1 MNLKARVLKLRAMP
15 SFSEQEIDDYKSSL
29 GGGELVVCSEYP
41 VRMQKVPRNA
51 RLLITSRYPEFLLSA
66 ANMDETRVLLQ
77 MALLDGDFG
86 AVVMPGAIKI
96 EILEDNKK
104 SKLS

>member
-1 MNLKARVLKLRAMP
+1 
-15 SFSEQEIDDYKSSL
+15 
-29 GGGELVVCSEYP
+29 
-41 VRMQKVPRNA
+41 
-51 RLLITSRYPEFLLSA
+51 
-66 ANMDETRVLLQ
+66 MDETRVLLQ